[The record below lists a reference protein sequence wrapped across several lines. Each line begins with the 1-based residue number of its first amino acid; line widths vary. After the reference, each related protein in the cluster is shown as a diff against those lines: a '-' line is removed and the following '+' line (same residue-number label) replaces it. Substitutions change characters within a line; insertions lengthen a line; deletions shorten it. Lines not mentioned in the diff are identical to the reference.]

1 MMQIKKEHKR
11 KISLFVRFGLGPLLF
26 AWLSWSIYNQVMR
39 QPGLETS
46 WQHIRESFASTK
58 VWLMIGV
65 LLLMIVN
72 WGLEAVKWKLSV
84 QQIQQV
90 SLGKAFRAVLSGV
103 SFSVSTPNRV
113 GEYLGRVLYMDDGN
127 RLKAISLTI
136 MGSISQLMITLVAGL
151 ISLFFLR
158 DTLSEHQLLTS
169 FWLRMIG
176 YGVGVGLLI
185 LTFFYFRLP
194 WLIRW
199 IDRLP
204 AMRRFVWLIEALEHF
219 NATLLWR
226 LLSLSATRFMVFIL
240 QYYLLFRLFNVE
252 ISWPQAL
259 ATISVMFLVMAV
271 VPTIALFTDL
281 GLKGEVS
288 LKLVGLFSTNQLGIG
303 LTTLSIWLI
312 NLVIPALAGSLLI
325 LSIKRIFNNRHER
338 T

>member
-1 MMQIKKEHKR
+1 MQIKKEHKR
-11 KISLFVRFGLGPLLF
+11 RISLFVRYGLGPLLF

-39 QPGLETS
+39 QPELESS
-46 WQHIRESFASTK
+46 WLHIRESFGSAK

-65 LLLMIVN
+65 LALMIVN

-84 QQIQQV
+84 QQVQQV

-136 MGSISQLMITLVAGL
+136 MGSISQLLITLIAGL

-158 DTLSEHQLLTS
+158 HTLAEHQLLTS

-176 YGVGVGLLI
+176 YGVGLGVLI

-199 IDRLP
+199 VDRLP

-226 LLSLSATRFMVFIL
+226 LLSLSATRFLVFIL

-271 VPTIALFTDL
+271 IPTIALFTDL

-325 LSIKRIFNNRHER
+325 LSIKRLFHNRHER
-338 T
+338 N

>member
-26 AWLSWSIYNQVMR
+26 AWLSWSIYNQVTR

-176 YGVGVGLLI
+176 YGVGAGLLI

-199 IDRLP
+199 IDRAARDAP
-204 AMRRFVWLIEALEHF
+204 
-219 NATLLWR
+219 
-226 LLSLSATRFMVFIL
+226 
-240 QYYLLFRLFNVE
+240 FRV
-252 ISWPQAL
+252 A
-259 ATISVMFLVMAV
+259 
-271 VPTIALFTDL
+271 DR
-281 GLKGEVS
+281 G
-288 LKLVGLFSTNQLGIG
+288 
-303 LTTLSIWLI
+303 
-312 NLVIPALAGSLLI
+312 AGA
-325 LSIKRIFNNRHER
+325 F
-338 T
+338 